1 MTDDYSE
8 LPQEIQREILE
19 NVGKK
24 EYTMS
29 EIVEIKKIIEKSRT
43 GHRPNKGTKLSP
55 FFKGKS
61 VDVTARI
68 AGFSRGTI
76 QKMIDIVESG
86 DQKLIDS
93 VNSGKTKVHTA
104 HIMLNRRIRNNMPTV
119 NLPEGEFE
127 LIYADPP
134 WQYDVELK
142 GATPYKTRT
151 LEELIAEFPT
161 IPAYKDSLLFLWAT
175 NPKLDEAMDLMKFWG
190 FTYVTCIIWVKQKD
204 GKLQVGMG
212 HHTRSANE
220 LLLIGK
226 KGAPGTPTED
236 VRPPS
241 VIFAERT
248 IHSKKPEIFYEI
260 IEKMHPA
267 KKKLEMFARQERK
280 GWTYHGNQVTKLAKS
295 GEEK

>member
-1 MTDDYSE
+1 MTDDYCDIPIE
-8 LPQEIQREILE
+8 LQMQLLE
-19 NVGKK
+19 NFGKK

-29 EIVEIKKIIEKSRT
+29 EIVEIKKTIEKSRT
-43 GHRPNKGTKLSP
+43 GHRPVKGAKLSP
-55 FFKGKS
+55 LLKGKS

-68 AGFSRGTI
+68 AGVSRGTI
-76 QKMIDIVESG
+76 QKMIDIVASN
-86 DQKLIDS
+86 DQKLIDA

-127 LIYADPP
+127 LILADPP
-134 WQYDVELK
+134 WQYDIELK
-142 GATPYKTRT
+142 GATPYKTET
-151 LEELIAEFPT
+151 LEDLKIKYPT
-161 IPAYKDSLLFLWAT
+161 LPAAKDSLLFLWAT

-212 HHTRSANE
+212 HHARSANE

-226 KGAPGTPTED
+226 IGNPGTPTED
-236 VRPPS
+236 ARYPS

-248 IHSKKPEIFYEI
+248 QHSKKPEIFYEM
-260 IEKMHPA
+260 IEKMFPA

-280 GWTYHGNQVTKLAKS
+280 GWTPHGNQVTKLAKS
-295 GEEK
+295 GEKK